1 MRAGGVPG
9 VQWSRSNQGLL
20 ISRKR
25 AFYSSFWSRR
35 QEVC

>member
-20 ISRKR
+20 ISRK
-25 AFYSSFWSRR
+25 FVNLLKLLTYSLY
-35 QEVC
+35 